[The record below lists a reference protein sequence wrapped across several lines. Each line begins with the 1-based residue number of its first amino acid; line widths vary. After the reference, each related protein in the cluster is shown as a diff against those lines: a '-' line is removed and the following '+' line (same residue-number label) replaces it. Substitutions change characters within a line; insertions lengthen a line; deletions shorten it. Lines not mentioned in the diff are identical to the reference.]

1 MTPGTALA
9 AVARGDIG
17 EIRRLADKGALSGLT
32 DADKSALTRAA
43 AGAGQA
49 AMLRYL
55 FEHHHLY
62 GTDPDGEGR
71 TLLHHAAMSGDAQTV
86 RFTVETLG
94 YHPLDADAHGV
105 TALEYAHD
113 AHPSGAYAWLVRQ
126 LGFGVESCYRNPV
139 LRGFHPDP
147 SIVRVGADY
156 YMVHSSF
163 TYFPGL
169 PVSHSTDLIHW
180 KVIGHAA
187 EDLETSGLANLPGG
201 YGYWAPDISYHKG
214 RFWVVAT
221 LRRSTAPARLQM
233 ITSAENPRGP
243 WDAPRFLPLDGID
256 PSLFTDDDGRRYI
269 LLNPGAMLA
278 ELSDD
283 GELLSPPEMIYFG
296 SARIKPEGPHLLKK
310 NGWYYLFL
318 AEGGTGEGH
327 METVA
332 RSKSLRGPYT
342 PCPYGPIL
350 RRTNPHSPIGRSGH
364 GKPVTTPDGR
374 FMMVYLCGRRVE
386 GDTLMGRETAIDP
399 MTFTADGWPIVNG
412 LRGPS
417 SLQRAPFPGAAARP
431 ARNAE
436 WISPRSDPASF
447 ARFDRNTI
455 RIACG
460 GDPAQLA
467 PCSALLRRQTEAHY
481 AQDAAVDMT
490 RAAEGAC
497 AGLAGYYDERSFFL
511 YGLRRTGAGCQLA
524 LIEQIGDARS
534 ETVLESAL
542 SPAARLRIEGDGMTR
557 TLCVERAGVWQTV
570 AQLRA
575 AYLAD
580 GGVPGGKRFTGATVG
595 LMGIGAGE
603 AVFTGYLDDM
613 WEA

>member
-1 MTPGTALA
+1 MTREEVLA
-9 AVARGDIG
+9 MVSRGDIE
-17 EIRRLADKGALSGLT
+17 EIRRLADEGALSLLT

-62 GTDPDGEGR
+62 GTDPDSEGR
-71 TLLHHAAMSGDAQTV
+71 TLLHHAAISGDAQTV
-86 RFTVETLG
+86 RFATQTLG
-94 YHPLDADAHGV
+94 YHPLDADGRGV
-105 TALEYAHD
+105 TALEYARSAEAPD
-113 AHPSGAYAWLVRQ
+113 AYDWLTEQ
-126 LGFGVESCYRNPV
+126 LGFGLESCYRNPV

-156 YMVHSSF
+156 YMVNSSF
-163 TYFPGL
+163 TFFPGL
-169 PVSHSTDLIHW
+169 PISHSTDLIHW
-180 KVIGHAA
+180 EVIGHAVENLHA
-187 EDLETSGLANLPGG
+187 SGLADLPGG
-201 YGYWAPDISYHKG
+201 YGYWAPDISYHNG

-221 LRRSTAPARLQM
+221 LRRSTTPARLQM

-243 WDAPRFLPLDGID
+243 WDVPRFLPLDGID

-278 ELSDD
+278 ELSDG
-283 GELLSPPEMIYFG
+283 GELLSEPEMIYFG

-310 NGWYYLFL
+310 DGWYYLFL

-332 RSKSLRGPYT
+332 RSKSLRGPYA

-350 RRTNPHSPIGRSGH
+350 RRTNPHSPLGRSGH

-374 FMMVYLCGRRVE
+374 YMMVYLCGRRVE
-386 GDTLMGRETAIDP
+386 GNTLMGRETAIDP
-399 MTFTADGWPIVNG
+399 MTFTADGWTVVNG

-417 SLQRAPFPGAAARP
+417 SLQRAPFPGDTGRP
-431 ARNAE
+431 ARNME
-436 WISPRSDPASF
+436 WLSPRNDPASF
-447 ARFDRNTI
+447 ARIGADSI
-455 RIACG
+455 CIDCG

-467 PCSALLRRQTEAHY
+467 PCSVLLRRQTEAHY
-481 AQDAAVDMT
+481 AQEAAVDMT

-511 YGLRRTGAGCQLA
+511 YGLRRTGAGCELV
-524 LIEQIGDARS
+524 LLEQIGGARS
-534 ETVLESAL
+534 ETVLEGAL
-542 SPAARLRIEGDGMTR
+542 SPVARLRVEGDGMTR
-557 TLCVERAGVWQTV
+557 TLRMERAGVWQTV
-570 AQLRA
+570 TQFRA

-580 GGVPGGKRFTGATVG
+580 GGVTGGKRFTGATVG
-595 LMGIGAGE
+595 LMGVGAGE
-603 AVFTGYLDDM
+603 ASFTGYLDDM
-613 WEA
+613 WEE